1 MSPHQKIKK
10 PKKKK
15 RKKKEKEKQMSATI
29 LDVISCHLGDI
40 NFTLM

>member
-15 RKKKEKEKQMSATI
+15 RKKEKEKHMSATI
-29 LDVISCHLGDI
+29 LDAISCHLGDI